1 MAVVDGEMTDLPL
14 LRDPMH
20 LACDYIY
27 PYKDAGDVA
36 PAAVYGSTSLTTF
49 STLPW
54 LSARSYLTTLVA
66 PSLTLRR

>member
-36 PAAVYGSTSLTTF
+36 PAAVYGSTSPTTRM
-49 STLPW
+49 T
-54 LSARSYLTTLVA
+54 RQ
-66 PSLTLRR
+66 